1 MKFASETSVIIA
13 GALVAAAILFTN
25 HWAFAWG
32 DGASYRLNRWTGTI
46 VMCPPKSR
54 DRASIIAG
62 GMGYACEP
70 PAAQP

>member
-1 MKFASETSVIIA
+1 MKFSSETAIVIA

-46 VMCPPKSR
+46 VLCAPQPHGR
-54 DRASIIAG
+54 TSITAG
-62 GMGYACEP
+62 GMSYTCEP
-70 PAAQP
+70 PSAQP

>member
-1 MKFASETSVIIA
+1 MKFASETAVIIA

-32 DGASYRLNRWTGTI
+32 DGASYRLNRWTGAI
-46 VMCPPKSR
+46 VLCAPQPHGR
-54 DRASIIAG
+54 TSITAG

-70 PAAQP
+70 PPA